1 MPGMVVQQVKRT
13 IELQTCARTAV
24 VILLLAVCPGPA
36 GLARAGNISSG
47 AFEAEDGFDE
57 DTLAGVV
64 QVNEGE
70 LVFLSPSPESG
81 TLHSINTI
89 TVTRASLDDGWV
101 QLVQCYEGLDAVP
114 AAEVIY
120 QYRNL
125 RRLRIHS
132 KTRIG
137 QAVTSG
143 QTVQLT
149 DVRQGATLCIRAD
162 VQILYPQA
170 DGRFLLRNGPFHRR
184 FLDGYF
190 PLHVSMDVQ
199 FPAKLL
205 HFVDTSPQSQPG
217 FAVDVTGQHV
227 YIDTWFAGTLTVEV
241 EFSRWQP
248 GP

>member
-1 MPGMVVQQVKRT
+1 MTGMAAQQVKRT

-24 VILLLAVCPGPA
+24 VMLLLAVCPGPA
-36 GLARAGNISSG
+36 GLARAGNNSSG
-47 AFEAEDGFDE
+47 AFEAEDAFDE
-57 DTLAGVV
+57 DIQAGVE

-70 LVFLSPSPESG
+70 LVFLSPSAESG

-89 TVTRASLDDGWV
+89 SVTRASLDDGWV
-101 QLVQCYEGLDAVP
+101 QLAQCYEGLDAVP

-120 QYRNL
+120 QYRKL

-132 KTRIG
+132 KTHIG
-137 QAVTSG
+137 EAVTSG

-149 DVRQGATLCIRAD
+149 DVRHGATLCIRAE

-190 PLHVSMDVQ
+190 PLHVSMDVH

-205 HFVDTSPQSQPG
+205 NFVDTSPRSQPG
-217 FAVDVTGQHV
+217 FAVDVKGQHV
-227 YIDTWFAGTLTVEV
+227 HIDTWFAGTLTIEV
-241 EFSRWQP
+241 QFSGWQP